1 MNWIK
6 NDTLVL
12 YPEDNLDL
20 YEHCSSQQLLYS
32 LYSVINHNGS
42 LNDGHYTTFSRDI
55 SLNQQSWFELDDEII
70 KYLHTDQLSFNSKAY
85 LLFYIMKQTSE
96 EAMNM

>member
-12 YPEDNLDL
+12 YPEDNLNL
-20 YEHCSSQQLLYS
+20 HQYCSSQQSLYT

-55 SLNQQSWFELDDEII
+55 SLNQHVWFECDDEII
-70 KYLHTDQLSFNSKAY
+70 KYLSTDQLHLNSKAY
-85 LLFYIMKQTSE
+85 LLFYTIKQISE
-96 EAMNM
+96 STKL